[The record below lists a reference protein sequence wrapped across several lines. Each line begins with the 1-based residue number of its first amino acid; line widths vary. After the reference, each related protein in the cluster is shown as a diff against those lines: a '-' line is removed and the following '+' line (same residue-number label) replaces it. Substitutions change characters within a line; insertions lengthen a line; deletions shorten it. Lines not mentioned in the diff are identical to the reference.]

1 MMALGD
7 NIRKLREERGMTQQQ
22 MADKLYV
29 SRQTVCR
36 WENGSRC
43 PDLIT
48 AKKIATEFGVSL
60 DALISD
66 DDMEDLERIS
76 GAGKFIKYKRKV
88 KLQEYQRKILE
99 FLHPD
104 KGVTYGFDVEFT
116 SCEGD
121 CFKGIGDKG
130 IRAYCRSGN
139 CEYKPETAF
148 GCACLRCVF
157 SRVRCEQDGEDK
169 EHKDTS
175 GIDGELHRSE
185 ECIIEHKVD
194 TRRGEKNKQQVCG
207 SPKYAASRDGKYRT
221 YHYHYR
227 KQVENNLLS

>member
-76 GAGKFIKYKRKV
+76 GAGKFIN
-88 KLQEYQRKILE
+88 
-99 FLHPD
+99 
-104 KGVTYGFDVEFT
+104 KGRYWNLSRYWEAYTCPSPLFCGFALT
-116 SCEGD
+116 CG
-121 CFKGIGDKG
+121 
-130 IRAYCRSGN
+130 CRPGALSW
-139 CEYKPETAF
+139 A
-148 GCACLRCVF
+148 CAWW
-157 SRVRCEQDGEDK
+157 
-169 EHKDTS
+169 
-175 GIDGELHRSE
+175 
-185 ECIIEHKVD
+185 
-194 TRRGEKNKQQVCG
+194 
-207 SPKYAASRDGKYRT
+207 
-221 YHYHYR
+221 
-227 KQVENNLLS
+227 